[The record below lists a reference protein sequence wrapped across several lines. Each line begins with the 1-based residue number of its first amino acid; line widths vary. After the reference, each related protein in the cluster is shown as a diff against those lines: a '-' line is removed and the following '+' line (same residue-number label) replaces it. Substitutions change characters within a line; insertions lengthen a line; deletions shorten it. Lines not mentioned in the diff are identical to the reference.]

1 MALLT
6 AAIGAGGAAAALS
19 ALGHL
24 AGRSRGWREAQ
35 LVMSSNACAKVLG
48 AAMCRP
54 AGSWRKSSRH
64 VTLIGELL
72 VISRRPDSAESWLQ
86 LRGTDVTWDGCTV
99 EVISPSGT
107 TWSTFW
113 LSSPAEAARWAKELH
128 SAAAS
133 LSKMA
138 SLNARQ
144 MQMDTISSVQDLWEA
159 RIAMA
164 QDSGA
169 QLDGLPDEAAE
180 EEQEEPEVD
189 SDSFKGSGVLSFK
202 EVQALWEARIA
213 TGRDSGAQT
222 DGPLDAAAE
231 EEQAESE
238 VGSFK
243 GSEVDSLKETS
254 EAGTP
259 TSTRCPSEDSAV
271 GSLGDLPRLDLPGAL
286 DLGRLKIEGLGETFQ
301 GRGGQLA
308 EPQGQPGAVQTTPR
322 TLRIFELEERLA
334 QATEL
339 PKQLSLSRRRAHDL
353 VRQTADQEAE
363 LARLRQKLLLRRAQD
378 MLRPRIISSTST
390 IVHQGPAV
398 VKGVV
403 SRPFSTVQGDQTDQT
418 CLGLPSPRRSPRW
431 SPRAT
436 LAACPE
442 DSMMAVYDA

>member
-1 MALLT
+1 MVLLT
-6 AAIGAGGAAAALS
+6 AAMGACGAAAALS

-24 AGRSRGWREAQ
+24 ADRSRGWREPQ
-35 LVMSSNACAKVLG
+35 LLVSSNACAKVLG

-128 SAAAS
+128 AAAAG

-144 MQMDTISSVQDLWEA
+144 MQMDAISSVQDLWEA

-180 EEQEEPEVD
+180 EEQEQPEVD
-189 SDSFKGSGVLSFK
+189 SDGFKGSEVLGFK

-222 DGPLDAAAE
+222 DGPPDEAAE
-231 EEQAESE
+231 EEQEESE
-238 VGSFK
+238 VDSFK
-243 GSEVDSLKETS
+243 GSEVDSLKEAS

-259 TSTRCPSEDSAV
+259 TSTRCPSEDSEV
-271 GSLGDLPRLDLPGAL
+271 GSLGDLPPMAL
-286 DLGRLKIEGLGETFQ
+286 DLGRLKIEGLGETSQ

-308 EPQGQPGAVQTTPR
+308 DPQGQLGAVQTTPR

-334 QATEL
+334 QAAEL

-353 VRQTADQEAE
+353 VRQAADQEAE
-363 LARLRQKLLLRRAQD
+363 LAGLRQKLLHRRAQD

-418 CLGLPSPRRSPRW
+418 CLGPRSPRRSPRW